1 MAKASALYVYST
13 ARRFSYSADGI
24 GLPSSL
30 PEDVGTEV
38 AKALCEEIAMVSAC
52 AALYRRQ
59 SRCGPPMPSASV
71 APSLHCTAL
80 QGGCVDSSHQFVALL
95 FMCLGRSARA
105 LPPAAAGMSRWL
117 LPTAQP
123 MINVNVASHRH
134 EDTRGDLS
142 QAWHNRHCNL
152 CMVWCQ
158 SSAVSLAIS
167 VVREYGPTL
176 CVIHGWPAQ
185 QY

>member
-1 MAKASALYVYST
+1 MAAPD
-13 ARRFSYSADGI
+13 R
-24 GLPSSL
+24 
-30 PEDVGTEV
+30 
-38 AKALCEEIAMVSAC
+38 
-52 AALYRRQ
+52 AAN
-59 SRCGPPMPSASV
+59 V
-71 APSLHCTAL
+71 
-80 QGGCVDSSHQFVALL
+80 
-95 FMCLGRSARA
+95 
-105 LPPAAAGMSRWL
+105 
-117 LPTAQP
+117 
-123 MINVNVASHRH
+123 NVNVASHRH
-134 EDTRGDLS
+134 EGTRGDLS